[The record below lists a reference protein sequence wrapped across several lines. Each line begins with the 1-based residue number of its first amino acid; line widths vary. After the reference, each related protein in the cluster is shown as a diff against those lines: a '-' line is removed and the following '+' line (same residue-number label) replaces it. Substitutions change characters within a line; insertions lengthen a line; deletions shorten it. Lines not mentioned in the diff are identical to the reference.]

1 MSQSIE
7 LNSFTRLAL
16 VIIAVALVVAVIHIV
31 SGSARFEKRAGALT
45 AVCAVILCAGFAAL
59 AMLSRGRPD
68 AIELEGF
75 ERFASDDTAAAA
87 ELTEKALESIYID
100 AGDAMGAELTRFEL
114 NCADGEFTRLSLTA
128 AFTEDEGESPRYWL
142 RTVIVDADGS
152 CRAGSRVDVEDE
164 PETVGAAALIDAVA
178 GLDAGWLDTE
188 EYTTIALDGGAL
200 SVSAGGFSAKL
211 ML

>member
-87 ELTEKALESIYID
+87 ELTERRSRASISTP
-100 AGDAMGAELTRFEL
+100 ATPWERSSRGSSSTARTA
-114 NCADGEFTRLSLTA
+114 SLP
-128 AFTEDEGESPRYWL
+128 G
-142 RTVIVDADGS
+142 
-152 CRAGSRVDVEDE
+152 
-164 PETVGAAALIDAVA
+164 
-178 GLDAGWLDTE
+178 
-188 EYTTIALDGGAL
+188 
-200 SVSAGGFSAKL
+200 
-211 ML
+211 